1 MLGYKM
7 RGVKIYL
14 NHPGR
19 MTAIAAMCIIVKPL
33 KFFFSRVS
41 RLKTRELGKQHWV
54 LKCYQS
60 KWWPLVDWTNCIFKS
75 VNAIWYLNMWMQF
88 APNPHYCRKSWTN
101 LSWIHFQLTC
111 SKAQEELQL
120 LLGFRIQLCVKF
132 FGWIFYIM
140 DKRGRGWLAV
150 LYAYRSHLLI
160 LGSVPDKIN

>member
-1 MLGYKM
+1 MSIMTCPLSFVTKLHMWSLCWATGM
-7 RGVKIYL
+7 RDVKVYL
-14 NHPGR
+14 NHPGH

-41 RLKTRELGKQHWV
+41 RLKTRELGIQHWV

-88 APNPHYCRKSWTN
+88 APKPHYCRKRWTN

-120 LLGFRIQLCVKF
+120 LL
-132 FGWIFYIM
+132 
-140 DKRGRGWLAV
+140 WLQDPT
-150 LYAYRSHLLI
+150 LR
-160 LGSVPDKIN
+160 